1 MWGLNEMIGVKTLVR
16 QWAYKCSVKKKKKS
30 NGMPRKIQML
40 PWWLSGKESP
50 CDADAMINSRPL
62 VEGRGVD
69 PWVRKILWRRK
80 WQPTPVFLPRESHGQ
95 RSLGAT
101 VLGFTGESDTN

>member
-1 MWGLNEMIGVKTLVR
+1 MIGVKTLVR
-16 QWAYKCSVKKKKKS
+16 QWAYKCSVKKKKKA
-30 NGMPRKIQML
+30 MECH
-40 PWWLSGKESP
+40 GKYRCFPGGSVEKNP
-50 CDADAMINSRPL
+50 PAMQE